1 MRVNKRYTNLT
12 REMKHVVFTDGS
24 AQFLKRGQSFTSEK
38 ETSVVQEGVTVEDI
52 LEVKSKKASTSEA
65 NQ

>member
-1 MRVNKRYTNLT
+1 
-12 REMKHVVFTDGS
+12 MKHVVFADGS

-38 ETSVVQEGVTVEDI
+38 ETSVIQEGVTVEDI
-52 LEVKSKKASTSEA
+52 LEVKSKKVSTSEA